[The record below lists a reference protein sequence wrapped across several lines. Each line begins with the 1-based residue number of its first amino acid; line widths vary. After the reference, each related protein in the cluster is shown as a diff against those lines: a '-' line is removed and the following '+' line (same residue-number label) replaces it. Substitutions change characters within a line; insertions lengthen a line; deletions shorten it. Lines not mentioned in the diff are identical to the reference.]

1 VRPGAEPHGGDGE
14 GGGGGGNG
22 GHEGHGGHG
31 YADAWR
37 AEWIKART
45 LASTGWLLAAT
56 VAVGVGL
63 SAAVCAVV
71 RYQTGGGLDP
81 ARFALSG
88 IQLAQALVA
97 IWAVRAVSGEYRS
110 GLIHTTLTA
119 IPRRSAVLAAK
130 TTVIATLTLA
140 GGAIAV
146 AGSLLIARAALA
158 GPGFTATAG
167 RLPLTAGPTLRA
179 AFGSMLYLGLV
190 SILAAGTALAVRD
203 AAAATGI
210 VLGLLYLF
218 PLAAQLAGNA
228 AWQRHLQQI
237 GPTTAGLAIQ
247 ATTNLSTLP
256 IQPWAGL
263 AVLTGWAAAALA
275 AGGFALHRR
284 DS

>member
-1 VRPGAEPHGGDGE
+1 MHGGSGNS
-14 GGGGGGNG
+14 GGNG
-22 GHEGHGGHG
+22 GNGGYR

-63 SAAVCAVV
+63 SATVCAVV

-81 ARFALSG
+81 ARSALSG

-97 IWAVRAVSGEYRS
+97 IWAVRTVSGEYRS

-119 IPRRSAVLAAK
+119 VPRRSAVLAAK
-130 TTVIATLTLA
+130 TAVIAALTLA
-140 GGAIAV
+140 GGAITV
-146 AGSLLIARAALA
+146 AGSLLIAHAELA
-158 GPGFTATAG
+158 GPGSAATTD

-179 AFGSMLYLGLV
+179 AFGSILYLALV

-237 GPTTAGLAIQ
+237 GPATAGLEIQ

-263 AVLTGWAAAALA
+263 AVLAAWSAAALA
-275 AGGFALHRR
+275 TGGLVLHRR

>member
-1 VRPGAEPHGGDGE
+1 MRQGADPRGY
-14 GGGGGGNG
+14 G
-22 GHEGHGGHG
+22 GHEYGGHG

-56 VAVGVGL
+56 VAAGVGL
-63 SAAVCAVV
+63 SAAVCAVA

-88 IQLAQALVA
+88 VQLAQALVA
-97 IWAVRAVSGEYRS
+97 VWAVRAVSAEYRS
-110 GLIHTTLTA
+110 GMIHTTLIA
-119 IPRRSAVLAAK
+119 VPRRRAVLAAK
-130 TTVIATLTLA
+130 AAVIAALTLA
-140 GGAIAV
+140 AGAVTVAV
-146 AGSLLIARAALA
+146 SLLIARAELTVH
-158 GPGFTATAG
+158 GFAATNG
-167 RLPLTAGPTLRA
+167 RFPLLAGPTLRA
-179 AFGSMLYLGLV
+179 AFGSVLYLGLIG
-190 SILAAGTALAVRD
+190 ILAAGAALAVRD

-237 GPTTAGLAIQ
+237 GPTTAGLAVQ

-263 AVLTGWAAAALA
+263 AVLAGWSAAALL
-275 AGGFALHRR
+275 AGGLVLHRR